1 MAEKEIKKAEAA
13 LRKKAEKA
21 AAIRLKDGTL
31 KLADKVSYIRGYM
44 RQQSST

>member
-1 MAEKEIKKAEAA
+1 MPRTAKEETA

-21 AAIRLKDGTL
+21 ATARLKDGTL
-31 KLADKVSYIRGYM
+31 KESDKVSYIRGYM